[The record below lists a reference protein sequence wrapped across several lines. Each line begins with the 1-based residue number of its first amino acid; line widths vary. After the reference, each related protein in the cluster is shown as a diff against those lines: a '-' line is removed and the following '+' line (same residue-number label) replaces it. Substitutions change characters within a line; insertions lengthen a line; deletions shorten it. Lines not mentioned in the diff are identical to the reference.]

1 MNRILY
7 LVVVVLLFQTVGMM
21 NAQSNWGQRKNSP
34 YDLSLR
40 SLSFDEVD
48 FSQLADV
55 AEQRE
60 RAVERDDVDRMV
72 EENIRFIFHN
82 KLNRNR
88 FLVIPRPEQVIERV
102 QYILE
107 LDQEMAELIQ
117 EGRRIA
123 ADQSYSPRCHEL
135 VSEVGDRARVLKDE
149 FRDYFV
155 ELKGSA
161 YTLRLPNFDDSP
173 GQFVY
178 FLVQSERIHSQLT
191 QRLDEYFLNPSP
203 GAVTVSNFQESSI
216 VVLAESLSKLS
227 QEIEKKLR

>member
-1 MNRILY
+1 MIRLSF
-7 LVVVVLLFQTVGMM
+7 VLIALLLLHTVEAVKG
-21 NAQSNWGQRKNSP
+21 QSPWSRKDSP
-34 YDLSLR
+34 YELSLR

-48 FSQLADV
+48 FSPLTAV

-60 RAVERDDVDRMV
+60 GASKREDVDRMV

-102 QYILE
+102 QHILKLE
-107 LDQEMAELIQ
+107 AELGDLIR

-123 ADQSYSPRCHEL
+123 ADRSFSPRCREL
-135 VSEVGDRARVLKDE
+135 VAEVGDKAKVLKNE

-161 YTLRLPNFDDSP
+161 YTLRLPDFSDSS
-173 GQFVY
+173 GQFIY
-178 FLVQSERIHSQLT
+178 FLVQSERIHSRLR
-191 QRLDEYFLNPSP
+191 QRLDDYFLNPSP
-203 GAVTVSNFQESSI
+203 GAVPVSNFQESSI
-216 VVLAESLSKLS
+216 IVLAESLSRLS
-227 QEIEKKLR
+227 QEMDKRLR